1 MVSITESRDTMPGKS
16 VRLRGKNQVTIP
28 TDVIEQLQLKEG
40 EQLEVAIENGRIV
53 LIPVITIERD
63 QAWFWTEEWQ
73 KGEREADEDIKAK
86 RVKSFKNPEEAIKWL
101 DSDEAD
107 SWVNEDK

>member
-1 MVSITESRDTMPGKS
+1 MVNTTESRDSMTRKS

-28 TDVIEQLQLKEG
+28 SELIDQLHLKEG

-53 LIPVITIERD
+53 LIPVITIEKD

-73 KGEREADEDIKAK
+73 QGEREAEKNIKAGE
-86 RVKSFKNPEEAIKWL
+86 SSGPMSAEDTLKWL
-101 DSDEAD
+101 H
-107 SWVNEDK
+107 EDK

>member
-1 MVSITESRDTMPGKS
+1 MVNMTESRDTMSGKS

-28 TDVIEQLQLKEG
+28 TDVVEQLDLKEG
-40 EQLEVAIENGRIV
+40 EQFEVSVENGHIV
-53 LIPVITIERD
+53 LIPVITIEKD

-73 KGEREADEDIKAK
+73 KGEREADGDIKAD
-86 RVKSFKNPEEAIKWL
+86 RVKSFKNAEEAIKWL

-107 SWVNEDK
+107 SWANEDK

>member
-1 MVSITESRDTMPGKS
+1 MPNKR

-28 TDVIEQLQLKEG
+28 TELIEQLNLKEG
-40 EQLEVAIENGRIV
+40 EQLEVTIENGRIV
-53 LIPVITIERD
+53 LIPVITIEKD

-73 KGEREADEDIKAK
+73 KGEREADEDIKAG
-86 RVKSFKNPEEAIKWL
+86 RVKSFKNAEEAIEWL

-107 SWVNEDK
+107 SWANEDK